1 MEADAAE
8 SPAARRDALDALVS
22 FATRDVIA
30 DRLEDALA
38 PAEVTSASLA
48 EAETSA
54 AFLHALAAAAE
65 APWQIAAPKHRARA
79 RAAAAAFLQWV
90 ASPPPRRGVACAPA
104 TQSERE
110 LQRAPPAVGCST
122 GWFLSCA
129 IGSAPVSGPPGAAAV
144 AAAVAAG
151 GDAPVG
157 DAHSEA
163 LAARL
168 YAAAARC
175 AAFLAAFPRVDA
187 HALVGRDALERL
199 ERQAAALKME
209 LERRGGDDESAR
221 PDAPEGEGGPDAP
234 KSLARRAF
242 GDFQAALR
250 NVADALFRASSDLA
264 RLEEG
269 EASPHESFS
278 RASGGS
284 GRLDA
289 SFSLI
294 TQMSWRAAPAAPASG

>member
-1 MEADAAE
+1 M
-8 SPAARRDALDALVS
+8 
-22 FATRDVIA
+22 
-30 DRLEDALA
+30 
-38 PAEVTSASLA
+38 
-48 EAETSA
+48 
-54 AFLHALAAAAE
+54 
-65 APWQIAAPKHRARA
+65 
-79 RAAAAAFLQWV
+79 
-90 ASPPPRRGVACAPA
+90 ACAPA

-151 GDAPVG
+151 GDTPVG

-209 LERRGGDDESAR
+209 LERRGGDDER
-221 PDAPEGEGGPDAP
+221 RLDAPEGVEPDAR
-234 KSLARRAF
+234 LARRAF
-242 GDFQAALR
+242 GGALR

-278 RASGGS
+278 RGGS

>member
-1 MEADAAE
+1 M
-8 SPAARRDALDALVS
+8 
-22 FATRDVIA
+22 
-30 DRLEDALA
+30 
-38 PAEVTSASLA
+38 
-48 EAETSA
+48 
-54 AFLHALAAAAE
+54 
-65 APWQIAAPKHRARA
+65 
-79 RAAAAAFLQWV
+79 
-90 ASPPPRRGVACAPA
+90 
-104 TQSERE
+104 
-110 LQRAPPAVGCST
+110 
-122 GWFLSCA
+122 
-129 IGSAPVSGPPGAAAV
+129 
-144 AAAVAAG
+144 AAG
-151 GDAPVG
+151 GDTPVG

-209 LERRGGDDESAR
+209 LERRGGDDER
-221 PDAPEGEGGPDAP
+221 RLDAPEGVEPDAR
-234 KSLARRAF
+234 LARHAF
-242 GDFQAALR
+242 GGALR

-278 RASGGS
+278 RGGS